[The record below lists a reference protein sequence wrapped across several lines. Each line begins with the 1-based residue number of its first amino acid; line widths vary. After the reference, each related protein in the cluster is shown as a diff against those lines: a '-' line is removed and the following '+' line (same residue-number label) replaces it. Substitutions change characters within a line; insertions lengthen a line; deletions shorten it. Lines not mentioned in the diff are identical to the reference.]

1 MLFFEI
7 VSIAMCIIFLLAVAT
22 IIVVHTIGAICDF
35 VKRDFLSGIM
45 NLAFSIMLATFFLL
59 SFFDSILV

>member
-1 MLFFEI
+1 MLFLEI
-7 VSIAMCIIFLLAVAT
+7 VSIATCLLFLLAVAT

-35 VKRDFLSGIM
+35 VKRDFLSGIT
-45 NLAFSIMLATFFLL
+45 NLAFSIALVSIFLL